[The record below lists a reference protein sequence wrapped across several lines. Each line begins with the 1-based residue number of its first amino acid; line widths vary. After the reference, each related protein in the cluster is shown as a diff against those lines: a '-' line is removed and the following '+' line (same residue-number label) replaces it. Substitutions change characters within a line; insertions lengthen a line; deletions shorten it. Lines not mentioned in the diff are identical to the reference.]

1 MRDSVRAHLVSDVP
15 VGVLLSGG
23 IDSSALAA
31 LAARESSY
39 RVSTFSI
46 GFEERAFNEL
56 DQARLVAEQYGTDHH
71 ELIVRPDAVELLPRL
86 AQAFDEPFA
95 DSSALPTYLVSELA
109 AGTVKVAL
117 SGEGGDE
124 LFGGYHTYVADNLA
138 PRIGRV
144 ASALRPLVD
153 RAAQLLR
160 PGELR
165 LQGQALRPRGTPA
178 AARAPPRLEGDLLS
192 RSACASCSTA
202 AAARS
207 TRSTS
212 TAPATPRPRARTS
225 SRGSR
230 TSTSGSTWRTT
241 CS

>member
-138 PRIGRV
+138 PRFGRV

-153 RAAQLLR
+153 
-160 PGELR
+160 
-165 LQGQALRPRGTPA
+165 ALP
-178 AARAPPRLEGDLLS
+178 
-192 RSACASCSTA
+192 
-202 AAARS
+202 
-207 TRSTS
+207 
-212 TAPATPRPRARTS
+212 S
-225 SRGSR
+225 S
-230 TSTSGSTWRTT
+230 SGRR
-241 CS
+241 